1 MYGGGGGGGPTNV
14 ALNKPATADSQCN
27 SNEGPAKAFNGSV
40 SGGTSDKWCS
50 LGASKFLRV
59 DLGQNFSIK
68 SFTLRNAGAGG
79 ELASWDTKDADI
91 QVSTDGTNFTTVAQ
105 IRGNTADVTNVPLS
119 SPVTGRFVRLNV
131 ITPTNTTDTAARIYE
146 FEVYA

>member
-1 MYGGGGGGGPTNV
+1 M
-14 ALNKPATADSQCN
+14 
-27 SNEGPAKAFNGSV
+27 
-40 SGGTSDKWCS
+40 
-50 LGASKFLRV
+50 
-59 DLGQNFSIK
+59 
-68 SFTLRNAGAGG
+68 
-79 ELASWDTKDADI
+79 
-91 QVSTDGTNFTTVAQ
+91 AQ